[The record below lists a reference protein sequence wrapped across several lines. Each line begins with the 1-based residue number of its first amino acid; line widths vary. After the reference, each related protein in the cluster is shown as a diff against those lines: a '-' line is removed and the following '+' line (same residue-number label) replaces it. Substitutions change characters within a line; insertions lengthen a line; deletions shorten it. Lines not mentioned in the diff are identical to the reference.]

1 MSFSSITHVTE
12 VLGIPQ
18 HYLRRSNRDCTVDA
32 TVHKTWLKSLIHTC
46 QAPEFTHHETYGD
59 DEVQSWVQQGED
71 LGQDWRRFHL
81 RVILKQAKQ
90 VIPLPR
96 LRSSISTNEN
106 NSTETILSYGE
117 LLHYISHTNHRNM
130 WKDMYKKYFPDRNMV
145 KESNDEPHIN
155 MTSFELTLRDIIS
168 RTYGC
173 PIISL
178 TGSPDL
184 DFGLRN
190 RRIMHKLDPHCN
202 ILPAVVAV
210 ETDTSF
216 IIFFQPFIAH
226 SLQDCVSFSPA
237 VLGSCHTKPLFILY
251 QLVQVMCALHD
262 RGLVLGNISL
272 SDILLSENLWIQVIP
287 FIEDNIYDVPLRSE
301 QLSKTFAKS
310 DNIGKESANS
320 SFLDD
325 PIIQKDNSQCSDEQ
339 NIDRESNTNQECT
352 RERCIGLEKACHLW
366 ITGQMSNLEYLTQLN
381 HLAGRRHGDP
391 TCHHVLPW
399 VSDFSAPNG
408 VNWRDFTKSKFRL
421 NKGDRQLD
429 LTYDVGVGSAQ
440 VPHHV
445 SDVLS
450 DITYYVYLSRRTPK
464 SVLCKVVRST
474 WVPAE
479 YPSTIQRMQEW
490 TPDECIPEFFTDPTV
505 FKSTHED
512 LPDLEVPSWVSSPE
526 EFVERHREMLESP
539 HVSERLNHWIDLTFG
554 YKLSGAAAVK
564 AKNVCLHLVDSHTT
578 LNNSGVVQL
587 FTQPHPQKVCASP
600 YWGKVPPRIFSSLR
614 STKVDRDIGE
624 EDLCGSG
631 FEDDDHSLAQS
642 SVPNKPSPLALS
654 RFLSRSRGS
663 LLTPSAEECPSTN
676 VIPKAASTNAQN
688 NITNVN
694 VSNSTIHLPRDF
706 HPTSALQAVESLH
719 TFLGKTFHHG
729 VSEEAFQTND
739 IDQKP
744 LTRYKLQIVASK
756 RLREMQVL
764 GCLIVELFL
773 AGRLRA
779 SATSHEQRL
788 QVCQSAAR
796 HCGDQLPRCVRK
808 VVSLLLQIHSTN
820 STIPGEE
827 TDNLPFSGPGVRY
840 PLISSNG
847 LPPPSAHQFLQPLLS
862 SMLIAFPK
870 QFLTVFAL
878 LRKSQDY
885 SSLSRELCWRSENAE
900 GQEDEKYILTEKL
913 RECWVK
919 TVAHDLTLVLP
930 QLDTSLVPL
939 LLPHIRQLMEDPN
952 SAVLA
957 TWYLFDPIA
966 QALGP
971 SATCGHLLETIVK
984 LYSEFRVG
992 DEAIKD
998 NGGNVDSERIV
1009 NRNMKQAKLFH
1020 RTFLLRLIVRFGL
1033 KAFLDNFVTPLVEA
1047 VGGYH
1052 ESSRK
1057 SNSTFNDKG
1066 TRLRRQNTSASTNL
1080 KSCGLNEP
1088 SLLEGVDTVHQ
1099 DSSAGKSLNSAGF
1112 LSPMDDDLSG
1122 GENETENPRRST
1134 SADLGGN
1141 GIETE
1146 VEPEMFV
1153 LDTDEDP
1160 APLDR
1165 LMHQLDLH
1173 PDDGDDYEDMP
1184 LVQANVYD
1192 TNAGPKSPTIP
1203 IPGNSETSY
1212 DTGMLSSDGEDLK
1225 INNDGF
1231 DGNLS
1236 HASVVQSDDEC
1247 QNEISGS
1254 SSVLKLDKDFKV
1266 SDVSTDSLVW
1276 LAHRL
1281 GPVLSARYLSRNLL
1295 RMLTLCYL
1303 RSENLQPVSSPGV
1316 PFPSPDNLQIIGW
1329 NVIGDHNAANVLH
1342 CLSTISALYGEQL
1355 IVLQYLPHMGELIA
1369 HCRRK
1374 LTLNLE
1380 AGLVGCLALLRH
1392 IIPFMTDNTLMD
1404 QLQDVI
1410 LKTILH
1416 PAVRLLSTTRMAY
1429 PSGWVARMAVTTK
1442 FCDALYLLSLRLGR
1456 EMTHRHLAVPALQRF
1471 FLTFSKAHLDRANA
1485 LTLSATPNS
1494 YTSGDGPL
1502 IESVAQRDTVSPL
1515 RSLEESSYLEIRRD
1529 GTITEWAVRRGAS
1542 VQITHVRSRSRM
1554 CDSESADSYSPPQPA
1569 RKPHPEA
1576 EGSSD
1581 ALDSDPIR
1589 KQAQDELCLV
1599 FSPQLAHLVYIP
1611 FFRFLGEPVV
1621 EQALKN
1627 HLLIQDLCF
1636 EYEQEMQHAAPSGV
1650 PDDMFYLSDYLSP
1663 PTPLDMDRAGSGS
1676 FGTNVALIGNRIE
1689 LQRPDI
1695 QSGGS
1700 SIEQVQHEAMAQAH
1714 LRVETSSTR
1723 HLRGNWLAY
1732 WEHEI
1737 GRAEKDCRFNFKQI
1751 KLQTFTGHTNAVRS
1765 IVALGNENSFLSG
1778 SRDKTVKLW
1787 SLRSQGDGS
1796 TVSQCQWNFSGHRKS
1811 IISLTFIESLRLVAS
1826 CDSVVQLWDPWYGK
1840 VVCNQPGELLG
1851 GSTTTRSPPPINVLR
1866 ALPAPS
1872 PAILAATTD
1881 STLRLLDARLSLYVN
1896 QLKVSLTPVGLV
1908 RCMAIGP
1915 SGFWA
1920 AVGQSSGFLTIL
1932 DIRTGLII
1940 ASWKGHEGEVLQLV
1954 AVNDTTLVSS
1964 SLDQTVSVWNAIDGK
1979 LRFHLR
1985 GPTEPVHCLG
1995 AYCSELISGTTANRI
2010 GVHTAIDSAASFS
2023 STRLRS
2029 DTFKGVL
2036 TTMAVLPLNRLL
2048 LLGADS
2054 GIITLLS

>member
-1 MSFSSITHVTE
+1 MSFSSLNHVSE

-18 HYLRRSNRDCTVDA
+18 HYLRKSNRDGSVDA
-32 TVHKTWLKSLIHTC
+32 TVHKAWLKTLIQTC
-46 QAPEFTHHETYGD
+46 QAPEFIHHETYGD

-81 RVILKQAKQ
+81 KIILKQAKQ

-96 LRSSISTNEN
+96 LRSSACNNEN
-106 NSTETILSYGE
+106 NSTETVLSYGE

-130 WKDMYKKYFPDRNMV
+130 WKDMYKKYCPDRNMV
-145 KESNDEPHIN
+145 KESNDEPHIT
-155 MTSFELTLRDIIS
+155 MTSFELALRDIIS

-173 PIISL
+173 PIINFP
-178 TGSPDL
+178 GSPEL
-184 DFGLRN
+184 DFGLRH
-190 RRIMHKLDPHCN
+190 RRNMHKLDPHCN
-202 ILPAVVAV
+202 ILPATVAV
-210 ETDTSF
+210 ETEVSF

-251 QLVQVMCALHD
+251 QLIQVMCALHD

-272 SDILLSENLWIQVIP
+272 NDILLSENLWIQVIP
-287 FIEDNIYDVPLRSE
+287 FLEDNIYDVPLKSE
-301 QLSKTFAKS
+301 QLSKSFSKC
-310 DNIGKESANS
+310 DNNIGKEDANS
-320 SFLDD
+320 FIDE
-325 PIIQKDNSQCSDEQ
+325 PMVQKDEFQGSDEQ
-339 NIDRESNTNQECT
+339 SNHRESNTNKECSKDQ
-352 RERCIGLEKACHLW
+352 CIGLEKACHLW

-381 HLAGRRHGDP
+381 HLAGRRYGDP

-399 VSDFSAPNG
+399 VTDFSAPNG
-408 VNWRDFTKSKFRL
+408 INWRDFTKSKFRL

-429 LTYDVGVGSAQ
+429 LTYDVGVGSSQ

-479 YPSTIQRMQEW
+479 YPSSIQRMQEW

-505 FKSTHED
+505 FKSIHED
-512 LPDLEVPSWVSSPE
+512 LPDLEVPGWISSPE
-526 EFVERHREMLESP
+526 EFVIKHREMLESP

-578 LNNSGVVQL
+578 LSNSGVVQL
-587 FTQPHPQKVCASP
+587 FTQPHPQKICASP
-600 YWGKVPPRIFSSLR
+600 YWGKVPPRILSSLR
-614 STKVDRDIGE
+614 SIKVDRDIGE

-631 FEDDDHSLAQS
+631 FDDDDHSLAQS
-642 SVPNKPSPLALS
+642 AVPNKPSPLALT

-663 LLTPSAEECPSTN
+663 LLTPSTEECPSSN
-676 VIPKAASTNAQN
+676 VLPKVVQTTQSSM
-688 NITNVN
+688 TNVN

-706 HPTSALQAVESLH
+706 HPACALQAVESLH

-729 VSEEAFQTND
+729 VHEDGFQSND
-739 IDQKP
+739 GDQKP
-744 LTRYKLQIVASK
+744 VTRYKLQIVASK

-808 VVSLLLQIHSTN
+808 VVSLLLQINCPN
-820 STIPGEE
+820 STSSAED
-827 TDNLPFSGPGVRY
+827 TDNLSFSGSGVRY

-862 SMLIAFPK
+862 TMLIAFPK
-870 QFLTVFAL
+870 QFLTVFSL
-878 LRKSQDY
+878 LRKSHDY
-885 SSLSRELCWRSENAE
+885 YSLSRELSWRSENNE
-900 GQEDEKYILTEKL
+900 GQEEENFILSEKL

-919 TVAHDLTLVLP
+919 SVAHDLTLVLP
-930 QLDTSLVPL
+930 QLDPFLVHL
-939 LLPHIRQLMEDPN
+939 ILPHVRQLMEDPN
-952 SAVLA
+952 TAVLA

-971 SATCGHLLETIVK
+971 SATCNNLLETIVK

-992 DEAIKD
+992 DETVKD
-998 NGGNVDSERIV
+998 SGEIIDSERIV
-1009 NRNMKQAKLFH
+1009 TRNMKQAKLFH
-1020 RTFLLRLIVRFGL
+1020 RTFLLRLIIRFGL

-1052 ESSRK
+1052 ESSHQT
-1057 SNSTFNDKG
+1057 NSTFNNKV
-1066 TRLRRQNTSASTNL
+1066 TRLRRQTTSASTNL

-1088 SLLEGVDTVHQ
+1088 SLLEGVDIIHQ
-1099 DSSAGKSLNSAGF
+1099 DSSVGKSINSAGF

-1122 GENETENPRRST
+1122 GENENENPQRS
-1134 SADLGGN
+1134 ACPDQGGSSV
-1141 GIETE
+1141 ETE

-1153 LDTDEDP
+1153 LDTDDDP

-1173 PDDGDDYEDMP
+1173 PDDGDDCEDATA
-1184 LVQANVYD
+1184 QTNVYD

-1212 DTGMLSSDGEDLK
+1212 DMGILASDGEDLK
-1225 INNDGF
+1225 INCDGF
-1231 DGNLS
+1231 NGNLS

-1247 QNEISGS
+1247 QNDLSGT

-1303 RSENLQPVSSPGV
+1303 RAENLQPVNTPGT

-1329 NVIGDHNAANVLH
+1329 KVIGDHNAANVLH

-1380 AGLVGCLALLRH
+1380 AGL
-1392 IIPFMTDNTLMD
+1392 
-1404 QLQDVI
+1404 DVI

-1471 FLTFSKAHLDRANA
+1471 FLTFSKAHLERANA

-1494 YTSGDGPL
+1494 NTSGDGPL
-1502 IESVAQRDTVSPL
+1502 IDSVAQRDTRSPL

-1554 CDSESADSYSPPQPA
+1554 CDSESADSYSPPQPSQ
-1569 RKPHPEA
+1569 KPSQDLE
-1576 EGSSD
+1576 SSS
-1581 ALDSDPIR
+1581 APKDSDPIR
-1589 KQAQDELCLV
+1589 NQAQDELCLV

-1695 QSGGS
+1695 QSCAS
-1700 SIEQVQHEAMAQAH
+1700 SIEHVQHEAMTQAH
-1714 LRVETSSTR
+1714 LRVETNSTR

-1796 TVSQCQWNFSGHRKS
+1796 TVSQCQWNFSGHKKS
-1811 IISLTFIESLRLVAS
+1811 IISVTFIESLRLVAS

-1851 GSTTTRSPPPINVLR
+1851 GSTTMRSPPPINVLK

-1954 AVNDTTLVSS
+1954 AINDTTLVSS
-1964 SLDQTVSVWNAIDGK
+1964 SLDQTVSVWNAVDGK

-2010 GVHTAIDSAASFS
+2010 GVHTAVDSAASFS

>member
-1 MSFSSITHVTE
+1 MNYPAKDGLHCVALCVHLTAVPLRRPTMIPSPLSHVSE
-12 VLGIPQ
+12 SLGIPQ
-18 HYLRRSNRDCTVDA
+18 QYLRNRDHFIDA
-32 TVHKTWLKSLIHTC
+32 TVHKTWLKTLTHSS
-46 QAPEFTHHETYGD
+46 QAPEFIRHETYGD
-59 DEVQSWVQQGED
+59 DEVQTWVQQGED
-71 LGQDWRRFHL
+71 LGPDWQRFHM
-81 RVILKQAKQ
+81 RIIVKETKQ

-96 LRSSISTNEN
+96 MRPAANNNDSSFGEAL
-106 NSTETILSYGE
+106 LSYGE
-117 LLHYISHTNHRNM
+117 LLHYISHTNQRNM
-130 WKDMYKKYFPDRNMV
+130 WKDMYKKYYPDRNMV
-145 KESNDEPHIN
+145 KETNDEPHIN
-155 MTSFELTLRDIIS
+155 LISFEHALRDVIA

-173 PIISL
+173 QIINLS
-178 TGSPDL
+178 GSAEF
-184 DFGLRN
+184 DFGQRKRN
-190 RRIMHKLDPHCN
+190 LHKLDPHCN
-202 ILPAVVAV
+202 ILPAIVTV
-210 ETDTSF
+210 ETELSF
-216 IIFFQPFIAH
+216 ILLFQPFIAH

-251 QLVQVMCALHD
+251 QLLQAMCALHD

-272 SDILLSENLWIQVIP
+272 GDILLSDNLWIQVIP
-287 FIEDNIYDVPLRSE
+287 FFEDNIYEVP
-301 QLSKTFAKS
+301 SKY
-310 DNIGKESANS
+310 EVQ
-320 SFLDD
+320 
-325 PIIQKDNSQCSDEQ
+325 PEKDS
-339 NIDRESNTNQECT
+339 RECT
-352 RERCIGLEKACHLW
+352 KEHCTALEKACNLW
-366 ITGQMSNLEYLTQLN
+366 ITGQMSNLDYLTQLN
-381 HLAGRRHGDP
+381 FLAGRRLGDP

-399 VSDFSAPNG
+399 VTDFSAPNG
-408 VNWRDFTKSKFRL
+408 ACWRDFSKSKFRL

-429 LTYDVGVGSAQ
+429 LTYDVALSSAQ

-479 YPSTIQRMQEW
+479 YPSSIQRMQEW
-490 TPDECIPEFFTDPTV
+490 TPDECIPEFFTDPSV
-505 FKSTHED
+505 FKSIHED
-512 LPDLEVPSWVSSPE
+512 LPDLELPSWVSTPE
-526 EFVERHREMLESP
+526 EFVDRHREMLESP
-539 HVSERLNHWIDLTFG
+539 HVSERLHHWIDLTFG

-578 LNNSGVVQL
+578 LSNSGVVQL
-587 FTQPHPQKVCASP
+587 FSQPHPQKICASP
-600 YWGKVPPRIFSSLR
+600 YWGKVPPRIFSPLR
-614 STKVDRDIGE
+614 NAKVERENAD

-631 FEDDDHSLAQS
+631 FDDEESNSAQTA
-642 SVPNKPSPLALS
+642 VNKPSPLALT

-663 LLTPSAEECPSTN
+663 LLTPSTEDFPSSN
-676 VIPKAASTNAQN
+676 LPKTSVSTQGSPANAN
-688 NITNVN
+688 GVH
-694 VSNSTIHLPRDF
+694 STIHLPRDF
-706 HPTSALQAVESLH
+706 HPVSALQAVESLH

-729 VSEEAFQTND
+729 VTEDSLQTSD
-739 IDQKP
+739 DQKP
-744 LTRYKLQIVASK
+744 TTKLKLQIVASK
-756 RLREMQVL
+756 RQREMQVL

-788 QVCQSAAR
+788 QICQSAAR
-796 HCGDQLPRCVRK
+796 HCGDQLPRCVRQ
-808 VVSLLLQIHSTN
+808 VVYLLLQIPSPHIN
-820 STIPGEE
+820 APGEE
-827 TDNLPFSGPGVRY
+827 ENVFSFINGGVRY
-840 PLISSNG
+840 PLISANG

-862 SMLIAFPK
+862 SMLISFPK
-870 QFLTVFAL
+870 QFLTVFTL
-878 LRKSQDY
+878 LKKSQEY
-885 SSLSRELCWRSENAE
+885 ASLARELSWRAE
-900 GQEDEKYILTEKL
+900 KVDNQEDEISALREKL
-913 RECWVK
+913 NECWVK
-919 TVAHDLTLVLP
+919 TVAHDLTVILP
-930 QLDTSLVPL
+930 HLTTSLVPL

-957 TWYLFDPIA
+957 TWYLFDPLA

-971 SATCGHLLETIVK
+971 SATCTHLLETIVK

-992 DEAIKD
+992 DDNLKD
-998 NGGNVDSERIV
+998 GSGAADSEKLC
-1009 NRNMKQAKLFH
+1009 NQNMKQAKLFH

-1033 KAFLDNFVTPLVEA
+1033 KAFLDNFITPLVEA

-1052 ESSRK
+1052 ETTHQI
-1057 SNSTFNDKG
+1057 NSTNNDKG
-1066 TRLRRQNTSASTNL
+1066 MRLRHCNISTNSHL

-1088 SLLEGVDTVHQ
+1088 SLLDGVDVTHP
-1099 DSSAGKSLNSAGF
+1099 DTSEAKSLNSGGF

-1122 GENETENPRRST
+1122 GENENENT
-1134 SADLGGN
+1134 QKTTCIDKAGDN
-1141 GIETE
+1141 VTTE

-1153 LDTDEDP
+1153 LDTDEEP
-1160 APLDR
+1160 APLDH
-1165 LMHQLDLH
+1165 LMNQLDLH
-1173 PDDGDDYEDMP
+1173 PEDGDDYEETP
-1184 LVQANVYD
+1184 LPQANILD
-1192 TNAGPKSPTIP
+1192 SNAGPKSPTIP
-1203 IPGNSETSY
+1203 IPGNSRTSY
-1212 DTGMLSSDGEDLK
+1212 DLGMFSSDCEDVDL
-1225 INNDGF
+1225 DGF

-1236 HASVVQSDDEC
+1236 HASVAQIDDEC
-1247 QNEISGS
+1247 SHELSGTS
-1254 SSVLKLDKDFKV
+1254 SAMKIDKDFKV
-1266 SDVSTDSLVW
+1266 SDVSTDSLIW

-1281 GPVLSARYLSRNLL
+1281 GPVLTARYLSRNLL

-1303 RSENLQPVSSPGV
+1303 RAENLQPMSASGNT
-1316 PFPSPDNLQIIGW
+1316 FPSPDTLQIVGW
-1329 NVIGDHNAANVLH
+1329 KIVGDQNATNVLE

-1374 LTLNLE
+1374 LTTNLE

-1429 PSGWVARMAVTTK
+1429 PSGWIARMAVTTK

-1494 YTSGDGPL
+1494 NTSGEGPL
-1502 IESVAQRDTVSPL
+1502 MESVTPRDTVSPL

-1529 GTITEWAVRRGAS
+1529 GTITEWAVRRGVP
-1542 VQITHVRSRSRM
+1542 VQITHVRSRSRV
-1554 CDSESADSYSPPQPA
+1554 CDSESADSYSPPQPS
-1569 RKPHPEA
+1569 RNSNPEKN
-1576 EGSSD
+1576 SD
-1581 ALDSDPIR
+1581 SILDSDPIR
-1589 KQAQDELCLV
+1589 NNAQDELRLV

-1650 PDDMFYLSDYLSP
+1650 PDDVFYLSDYLTP
-1663 PTPLDMDRAGSGS
+1663 PTPLDMDKAGSGS

-1695 QSGGS
+1695 QSAGS
-1700 SIEQVQHEAMAQAH
+1700 SIEQVQHEAMIQADLH
-1714 LRVETSSTR
+1714 VETNSTR

-1737 GRAEKDCRFNFKQI
+1737 GRAEKDSRFNFKQI
-1751 KLQTFTGHTNAVRS
+1751 KLQTFAGHTNAVRS
-1765 IVALGNENSFLSG
+1765 IVTLGNENSFLSG

-1796 TVSQCQWNFSGHRKS
+1796 TVTQCQWNFTEHRKS
-1811 IISLTFIESLRLVAS
+1811 IISLTFVESLRLVAS
-1826 CDSVVQLWDPWYGK
+1826 CDSIVQLWDPWYGK
-1840 VVCNQPGELLG
+1840 VVSSQPGELLG
-1851 GSTTTRSPPPINVLR
+1851 GSTTTRCPPPINVLR

-1872 PAILAATTD
+1872 FSILAATTD
-1881 STLRLLDARLSLYVN
+1881 STLRLLDARLCLYVN

-1908 RCMAIGP
+1908 RCMAVGP

-1932 DIRTGLII
+1932 DIRTGLVI

-1964 SLDQTVSVWNAIDGK
+1964 SLDQTVSVWNAVDGK

-2029 DTFKGVL
+2029 DTFRGVL

-2054 GIITLLS
+2054 GTITLLS